1 MTGTL
6 IFDPLVPLPLLV
18 AIAVLTFAGL
28 ALALWR
34 GLVGWP
40 LRTLAA
46 LVLLGA
52 LAGPVY
58 QQEDR
63 DPLSDIVLLL
73 EDASA
78 SQSLSDRPAQT
89 ADALEELEGEL
100 ASRPNTEVRRIPV
113 PDGEG
118 DEGTRLM
125 AALSEARAEEP
136 SARVAGIIALSDGR
150 VHDADLAPDLPAPLH
165 LLMTGRDSDW
175 DRRLIVANAPAFAII
190 GEPVTLTLRIEDSGA
205 VPDAIGATAPLEIS
219 VDGGEPARYDV
230 PVGQDIDLPVTLGH
244 GGNNVIRFSVSTADG
259 ELTDRNNT
267 ALIQMNGV
275 RDRLRVLLVSGEPH
289 PGGRTW
295 RNLLKSDSSVDLV
308 HFTILRPPEKQDG
321 VPVAELSLI
330 AFPTRELFLEKIDD
344 FDLIIFDR
352 YKRRGILP
360 ALYLDNVAQ
369 YVARG
374 GAVLVAAGP
383 DFASADSIFRSPLG
397 PVIPAEPTA
406 RVLEQRYRPQVTDMG
421 QRHPVTGD
429 LGDPETWGGW
439 LRQIE
444 VTPTSG
450 NTLMSGLDDR
460 PLLVLDRVGEGR
472 VRAEVSV
479 DMDMSRTTKSETTYD
494 PDGQVV
500 LSSNVVEQSANEKT
514 DVGGQVSV
522 SNALPDAGGA
532 GGGAGSNSQTTEE
545 TTNFENSKTETVTVQ
560 EPGQVTQIRVSVLV
574 DGIRTLDDGGNTT
587 AYQDRDT
594 SEITQL
600 QQLVESAIPYVS
612 NRGDT
617 VVVQSM
623 RFVDPAPLVAS
634 DPGFNLFGLNKED
647 LVDVLSTGGSFVAVI
662 LVILLV
668 VRPLVIRV
676 IEAIPDAPPP
686 PDPAQLESS
695 MQETP
700 AIAGPT
706 QITPDIMAAAA
717 EGDEQATALVMAAR
731 QQGALSMDQMGTD
744 TRIDV
749 AQVEGRVQESAI
761 KKVANIIKANPDES
775 VSIVRHWLYAE

>member
-1 MTGTL
+1 LDSLIQFLRNLGTGRLLLISLVGAGTL
-6 IFDPLVPLPLLV
+6 AFFFVVVGGMRTSPMTALYTDLDPADAASIAQRLETDGIPYDTSAGGRIVRVPEDQVDRLRLLLAGEGLSGGVIGKEIFDQESSFGRTSFELNVNYVRAIEGELSRTIKFIRSVSEARVHIVMPERRPFQREAAGPSASILLKTNGALGQGQALAIQALV
-18 AIAVLTFAGL
+18 ASAVPGL
-28 ALALWR
+28 SPDRVTISDTMGRLLID
-34 GLVGWP
+34 G
-40 LRTLAA
+40 AA
-46 LVLLGA
+46 EGEYA
-52 LAGPVY
+52 S
-58 QQEDR
+58 
-63 DPLSDIVLLL
+63 LSSL
-73 EDASA
+73 EDARRSKEQQYRA
-78 SQSLSDRPAQT
+78 KIEQLLSR
-89 ADALEELEGEL
+89 
-100 ASRPNTEVRRIPV
+100 
-113 PDGEG
+113 
-118 DEGTRLM
+118 
-125 AALSEARAEEP
+125 
-136 SARVAGIIALSDGR
+136 
-150 VHDADLAPDLPAPLH
+150 
-165 LLMTGRDSDW
+165 
-175 DRRLIVANAPAFAII
+175 
-190 GEPVTLTLRIEDSGA
+190 
-205 VPDAIGATAPLEIS
+205 
-219 VDGGEPARYDV
+219 
-230 PVGQDIDLPVTLGH
+230 
-244 GGNNVIRFSVSTADG
+244 
-259 ELTDRNNT
+259 
-267 ALIQMNGV
+267 
-275 RDRLRVLLVSGEPH
+275 
-289 PGGRTW
+289 
-295 RNLLKSDSSVDLV
+295 
-308 HFTILRPPEKQDG
+308 
-321 VPVAELSLI
+321 
-330 AFPTRELFLEKIDD
+330 
-344 FDLIIFDR
+344 
-352 YKRRGILP
+352 
-360 ALYLDNVAQ
+360 
-369 YVARG
+369 
-374 GAVLVAAGP
+374 
-383 DFASADSIFRSPLG
+383 
-397 PVIPAEPTA
+397 
-406 RVLEQRYRPQVTDMG
+406 
-421 QRHPVTGD
+421 
-429 LGDPETWGGW
+429 
-439 LRQIE
+439 
-444 VTPTSG
+444 
-450 NTLMSGLDDR
+450 
-460 PLLVLDRVGEGR
+460 RVGEGR

-587 AYQDRDT
+587 AYQDRDAG
-594 SEITQL
+594 EITQL

-612 NRGDT
+612 DRGDT
-617 VVVQSM
+617 VVVQSL

-686 PDPAQLESS
+686 PDPAQLENN

-717 EGDEQATALVMAAR
+717 GGDEQATALVMAAR
-731 QQGALSMDQMGTD
+731 QQGALSLDQMGTD